1 MLLTAD
7 QLAEFK
13 AEGSLL
19 IRSLIPDAVLAGW
32 RKQFAAAAA
41 AHEPPVDLAEP
52 STWPPGRLEAAW
64 PELDPGLYDLP
75 ELQELVQQ
83 LGGGAF
89 APTSQAGRPWAPQQ
103 PMTRVVLPEAPGT
116 EWAPPADGHL
126 DGYGG
131 GGWGGGFMAFFV
143 RQPPPPSP
151 FPPPSACL
159 SPHPTR
165 SHLGD
170 GRQAVLLE
178 DTDSPQGG
186 GTAYWPRS
194 HLANHRYFLRHPERI
209 DGSYLFEEPVKSRGH
224 VGLLDDPSVGEVTC
238 VTGKA
243 GDAMLFHGLTTH
255 NNSTSR
261 AGGTQPR
268 VALFARY
275 ASVPSRLPARLALGL
290 VAV

>member
-19 IRSLIPDAVLAGW
+19 IRSLVPDAVLAGW

-64 PELDPGLYDLP
+64 PELEPGLYDLP

-103 PMTRVVLPEAPGT
+103 PMTRVVLPEAPGGT

-143 RQPPPPSP
+143 RQPPPPLSLP
-151 FPPPSACL
+151 PSFSLPQPPP
-159 SPHPTR
+159 HPLTSR
-165 SHLGD
+165 PATPGGAAGGHGLAA
-170 GRQAVLLE
+170 GRGHGVLAALPPRQPPLLPPPPRAHRRIVSVRGARE
-178 DTDSPQGG
+178 VARPR
-186 GTAYWPRS
+186 GTA
-194 HLANHRYFLRHPERI
+194 
-209 DGSYLFEEPVKSRGH
+209 G
-224 VGLLDDPSVGEVTC
+224 
-238 VTGKA
+238 
-243 GDAMLFHGLTTH
+243 
-255 NNSTSR
+255 
-261 AGGTQPR
+261 
-268 VALFARY
+268 
-275 ASVPSRLPARLALGL
+275 
-290 VAV
+290 